1 MTAQNLK
8 DVQQPSA
15 ARMAFGGS
23 ILYTGITLYLL
34 SRFSPPLLVP
44 WLSWVCSIMGGLG
57 LQAYGNRFIINWQEL
72 PLKSNFKPLL
82 IYLVINGLL
91 FGLALIT
98 QRLAAH

>member
-8 DVQQPSA
+8 DVQQPGA
-15 ARMAFGGS
+15 ARMALGGS

-34 SRFSPPLLVP
+34 SHFSLPLFVP

-57 LQAYGNRFIINWQEL
+57 LEAYGNRFIINWQEL

-82 IYLVINGLL
+82 ICLIFTRLL
-91 FGLALIT
+91 FGLAFIT
-98 QRLAAH
+98 PRLAAH